1 MNQMFKVFSFELRQK
16 LREKSFYVTTII
28 LAIIMFLLGLAPT
41 LFNMFSNDDSDDMD
55 NSTIVEEEVEDLQKD
70 TLGIVYQGEI
80 SQSLIDE
87 FEKVYEVSTYTSED
101 DLKNDVEN
109 ETITEGIIL
118 FSDLEAKSIKNNA
131 GFLSTDSYIE
141 DILRNNYRYNIL
153 LKDADITR
161 EQLEEFDNVYATVE
175 VESVGRNNVA
185 SYILSYASIMFMY
198 FMILT
203 QGQIIATSV
212 AREKDNRTMEILI
225 TTVKPKALIWGK
237 VLSGV
242 VTSLLAFLTM
252 VIAGLAGFMITLS
265 QIPMIS
271 EILKNINF
279 TIGALDLLI
288 FVVFLLL
295 GITLYYLM
303 YAALGSLVSKLDQL
317 GQALTPVTIPVVI
330 AFLVPMMNL
339 ATPDSMLM
347 KIASFVPFTSP
358 IAMFARYQ
366 LANVSFMELLA
377 SIAILVISVVI
388 VGIMAAKIYRSGT
401 LNYGNRMKITKALKS
416 ENK

>member
-55 NSTIVEEEVEDLQKD
+55 NSTIVGEEVEDLQKD

-141 DILRNNYRYNIL
+141 DILRNNYRYNVL

-252 VIAGLAGFMITLS
+252 VLAGLAGFMITLS

>member
-55 NSTIVEEEVEDLQKD
+55 NSTVVEEEVEDLQKD

-101 DLKNDVEN
+101 ELKNDVEN

-118 FSDLEAKSIKNNA
+118 FSDLEAKSIKNNV
-131 GFLSTDSYIE
+131 GLLSTDYYIE
-141 DILRNNYRYNIL
+141 DILRNNYRYNVL
-153 LKDADITR
+153 LKDTDITR

-225 TTVKPKALIWGK
+225 TTVKSKALIWGK

-242 VTSLLAFLTM
+242 VTSLLSFLIM
-252 VIAGLAGFMITLS
+252 VLAGLAGFMITLS
-265 QIPMIS
+265 QMPMIS

-279 TIGALDLLI
+279 AIGALDLLI

-339 ATPDSMLM
+339 ATPDSTLM

-366 LANVSFMELLA
+366 MADVSFMELLA

-401 LNYGNRMKITKALKS
+401 LNYGNRMKIIKALKS
-416 ENK
+416 DNK